1 MIKMLIYIFIFV
13 KNENRLNKFM
23 KKLEDFVNEKL
34 KVSKSQFK
42 PKDSNQLRE
51 MIMDAVK
58 DDLEADL
65 NFIDTSLITS
75 MNSLFDD
82 IDFDGDISNWD
93 VSSVHDMA
101 YMFWRSN
108 FTGKNSPG
116 MNNWDVSN
124 VLSMDSMFEQSKF
137 EQDISGWEIDPSCS
151 VEAMFA
157 HCPAANNHKLIPQCL
172 LRRI

>member
-1 MIKMLIYIFIFV
+1 M
-13 KNENRLNKFM
+13 R
-23 KKLEDFVNEKL
+23 KLEDFVNEKL
-34 KVSKSQFK
+34 KVSANQYK
-42 PKDSNQLRE
+42 PKDLKELTQ
-51 MIMDAVK
+51 IIKDAVA
-58 DDLEADL
+58 DDNEADL

-75 MNSLFDD
+75 MNSLFED

-93 VSSVHDMA
+93 VSNVKDMD
-101 YMFWRSN
+101 YMFYTSN
-108 FTGKNSPG
+108 FTGNNSPG
-116 MNNWDVSN
+116 INKWNVSG
-124 VLSMDSMFEQSKF
+124 VKTMDSMFEMSKF

>member
-23 KKLEDFVNEKL
+23 RNLEDFVNEKL
-34 KVSKSQFK
+34 KVSVKHYK
-42 PKDSNQLRE
+42 PKDLKELKQ
-51 MIMDAVK
+51 MVKDAVA
-58 DDLEADL
+58 DDNKADL

-75 MNSLFDD
+75 MNSLFEDM
-82 IDFDGDISNWD
+82 DFDGDISNWD
-93 VSSVHDMA
+93 VSKVKDMS
-101 YMFWRSN
+101 YMFYISN

-116 MNNWDVSN
+116 MDKWDVSN
-124 VLSMDSMFEQSKF
+124 VEKMDSMFEQSKF

>member
-1 MIKMLIYIFIFV
+1 MK
-13 KNENRLNKFM
+13 RL
-23 KKLEDFVNEKL
+23 EEFVNEKL

-124 VLSMDSMFEQSKF
+124 VLSMDAMFQQSKF
-137 EQDISGWEIDPSCS
+137 NQDISKWEVDRECSCES
-151 VEAMFA
+151 MFSD
-157 HCPAANNHKLIPQCL
+157 CPAAHNYKFIPQSL
-172 LRRI
+172 LTR

>member
-1 MIKMLIYIFIFV
+1 M
-13 KNENRLNKFM
+13 R
-23 KKLEDFVNEKL
+23 KLEEFVNEKL
-34 KVSKSQFK
+34 KVSANHYK
-42 PKDSNQLRE
+42 PKDLKELIQ
-51 MIMDAVK
+51 IVKDAVA
-58 DDLEADL
+58 DDNEADL
-65 NFIDTSLITS
+65 NFIDTSLMTS
-75 MNSLFDD
+75 MNSLFED

-93 VSSVHDMA
+93 VSNVKDMD
-101 YMFWRSN
+101 YMFYTSN

-116 MNNWDVSN
+116 INNWNVSG
-124 VLSMDSMFEQSKF
+124 VKTMDSMFEQSKF

>member
-1 MIKMLIYIFIFV
+1 M
-13 KNENRLNKFM
+13 R
-23 KKLEDFVNEKL
+23 KLEDFVNEKL
-34 KVSKSQFK
+34 KVSANQYK
-42 PKDSNQLRE
+42 PKDLKELTQ
-51 MIMDAVK
+51 IIKDAVA
-58 DDLEADL
+58 DDNEADL

-75 MNSLFDD
+75 MNSLFED

-93 VSSVHDMA
+93 VSNVKDMD
-101 YMFWRSN
+101 YMFYTSN

-116 MNNWDVSN
+116 INKWNVSS
-124 VLSMDSMFEQSKF
+124 VKTMDSMFEQSKF

-157 HCPAANNHKLIPQCL
+157 HCPAANNHKLIPKCL

>member
-1 MIKMLIYIFIFV
+1 M
-13 KNENRLNKFM
+13 R
-23 KKLEDFVNEKL
+23 KLEDFVNEKL
-34 KVSKSQFK
+34 KVSANQYK
-42 PKDSNQLRE
+42 PKDLKELTQ
-51 MIMDAVK
+51 IIKDAVA
-58 DDLEADL
+58 DDNEADL

-75 MNSLFDD
+75 MNSLFED

-93 VSSVHDMA
+93 VSNVKDMD
-101 YMFWRSN
+101 YMFYTSN

-116 MNNWDVSN
+116 MNKWN
-124 VLSMDSMFEQSKF
+124 VLNAETMDSMFEMSKF

>member
-1 MIKMLIYIFIFV
+1 MK
-13 KNENRLNKFM
+13 RL
-23 KKLEDFVNEKL
+23 EEFVNEKL
-34 KVSKSQFK
+34 KVSVKQYK
-42 PKDSNQLRE
+42 PKDLKELTQ
-51 MIMDAVK
+51 IIKDAVA
-58 DDLEADL
+58 DDNEADL

-75 MNSLFDD
+75 MNSLFED

-93 VSSVHDMA
+93 VSNVKDMD
-101 YMFWRSN
+101 YMFYTSN

-116 MNNWDVSN
+116 MNKWNVSGAKT
-124 VLSMDSMFEQSKF
+124 MDSMFEMSKF
-137 EQDISGWEIDPSCS
+137 AQDISGWEIDPSCS